1 MFVLVFMVL
10 VFIDEKWIDLKG
22 FVFLIIGLVVV
33 VGYLVVVSRF
43 NKLFVNF
50 FIMEIFGN
58 FLVFVNSFDYNI
70 LI

>member
-50 FIMEIFGN
+50 FIMEIFVN
-58 FLVFVNSFDYNI
+58 FLVFVNSFDY
-70 LI
+70 